1 MTQWIFAQLSGAAV
15 RRDPN
20 ETELFKTEQ
29 AGEDEYAGTDA
40 LVREVLQNSID
51 AGSDDGPVRV
61 CFALHPHSSLP
72 DDDRLATYF
81 ARLKPGLVYRDV
93 EFNGSGVPQLNHGYL
108 VCEDFGT
115 RGLDGDPLLATDPQ
129 EGSHDCQD
137 FFWFWRNIGRSGKTG
152 DDLGRWGLGKTVY
165 RAASRVGCMLGL
177 TVRKSDGAR
186 LLMGQAVL
194 RIHKYN
200 GTEFAPEG
208 FWCSGN
214 NQAETPLPISHEK
227 DLVQFA
233 SEWNL
238 TRTDEPGL
246 SVVVPY
252 VADELKAE
260 SILRLVAVN
269 FFVPILKQELI
280 VDVAGP
286 GLPGRNSEFRLDHTS
301 IDHVCSKLSWT
312 GKSRQKLSNPPP
324 LDFARDC
331 LANAGQAVPTNVLGE
346 SRVPVMDENAF
357 SAATLAEL
365 RKRFALE
372 QLVAIR
378 VRAALPKKVGK
389 ADIGE
394 LTVFLQRTPV
404 ADRYE
409 SYYVRE
415 GMTITRLNSKP
426 SMRGTK
432 GLVVVDP
439 GPLASLLGDTEG
451 PSHVSWDTS
460 NDERPNRVWKTWKGR
475 VKFFVKIIDGLAELL
490 TPPPDKVDFDL
501 LSDFFSI
508 EQVTAPQPKRKPKE
522 GGERTR
528 DFDPPDPTPHWYR
541 MQGKTGGFTIC
552 DSSSLP
558 TPEGAILRVTVAYDL
573 PSGNPMKHWSKF
585 DFDFRKPKA
594 SSLNFKL
601 TNVKATAKAGN
612 VIEMEITDPDFS
624 LTVSGFDIHRD
635 LFVRIDE
642 VELEESQ
649 LDEYANS
656 GEVAT

>member
-1 MTQWIFAQLSGAAV
+1 MTEWIFAGLSGAAV

-61 CFALHPHSSLP
+61 RFALHPHTALP
-72 DDDRLATYF
+72 NEKRLAKYF
-81 ARLKPGLVYRDV
+81 KRLQPALAIRDI
-93 EFNGSGVPQLNHGYL
+93 EYNGSGVPQLNHGYL

-115 RGLDGDPLLATDPQ
+115 RGLGGDPLLATDPPDGNK
-129 EGSHDCQD
+129 ECQD

-177 TVRKSDGAR
+177 TVRKSDGLH

-194 RIHKYN
+194 RIHKHD
-200 GTEFAPEG
+200 GTEYAPEG
-208 FWCSGN
+208 FWCGGSN
-214 NQAETPLPISHEK
+214 DSDTPLPIEASD
-227 DLVQFA
+227 DLLQFKQ
-233 SEWNL
+233 EWNL
-238 TRTDEPGL
+238 TRNDEPGL

-252 VADELKAE
+252 VAEELKAD

-269 FFVPILKQELI
+269 FFVPILKKELI

-286 GLPGRNSEFRLDHTS
+286 GLPGGAAEFRLDHTS
-301 IDHVCSKLSWT
+301 IDRVCSKLSWT
-312 GKSRQKLSNPPP
+312 GKARQKLGSPPP
-324 LDFARDC
+324 IDFTRKC
-331 LANAGQAVPTNVLGE
+331 LAITDTAVPTNILGE
-346 SRVPVMDENAF
+346 SRVPVMDDTAF
-357 SAATLAEL
+357 STETLAEL
-365 RKRFALE
+365 RKQFALE

-378 VRAALPKKVGK
+378 VRAALPKKTSESEV
-389 ADIGE
+389 GE

-432 GLVVVDP
+432 GLVIVEP

-451 PSHVSWDTS
+451 PSHTSWDTS

-475 VKFFVKIIDGLAELL
+475 VKFFVKIIDGLVELL
-490 TPPPDKVDFDL
+490 APPPDKADFDL

-522 GGERTR
+522 GGEKTR

-558 TPEGAILRVTVAYDL
+558 TPVGAILRVSVAYDL
-573 PSGNPMKHWSKF
+573 PSGNPMKYWSKF
-585 DFDFRKPKA
+585 DFDFRKQKE
-594 SSLNFKL
+594 SNLKFKL
-601 TNVKATAKAGN
+601 SNVKATAKAGN
-612 VIEMEITDPDFS
+612 IIEIEVTDPDFS
-624 LTVSGFDIHRD
+624 LTLTGFDIHRD
-635 LFVRIDE
+635 LIVRIDE
-642 VELEESQ
+642 VELEESTLQ
-649 LDEYANS
+649 EDANS
-656 GEVAT
+656 EEVTT